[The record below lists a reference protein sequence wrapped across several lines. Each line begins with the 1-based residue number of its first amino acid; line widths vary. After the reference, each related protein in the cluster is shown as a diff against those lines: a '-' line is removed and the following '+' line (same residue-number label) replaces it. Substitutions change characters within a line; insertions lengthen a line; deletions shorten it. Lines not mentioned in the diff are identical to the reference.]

1 MTHNIKILIALT
13 ATLLL
18 WSPLNFAAGT
28 RYNLKVDGLVCPF
41 CEYNIKKK
49 LSKLDDVET
58 VDVNLKK
65 GTVDIVVA
73 EGKTLQ
79 EKVVKQEIKD
89 AGFTLKSIN
98 IEKPAAK

>member
-1 MTHNIKILIALT
+1 MTHKIKSLLALS

-18 WSPLNFAAGT
+18 WSQLNFAAGT
-28 RYNLKVDGLVCPF
+28 HYNLKVDGLVCPF

-49 LSKLDDVET
+49 LSKLDDVES

-73 EGKTLQ
+73 EGKVLQ

-98 IEKPAAK
+98 IEKSDKK